1 MADDRSRNFATVIY
15 PESCPD
21 NFIDIISD
29 WHLPAFLSP
38 LHDSDINA
46 NGEKKKEHYHLL
58 VMFRGKKTRES
69 VKELFEQINGVGC
82 EKVLS
87 IDGYARY
94 LIHIDNPEKAQ
105 YKASE
110 VREFGGACYAETIA
124 RSADENRKI
133 FELTDL
139 IIEKD
144 IDNVLDAYVMC
155 RNLDRED
162 LNEQLTR
169 KSTLWFSSLCKAS
182 AYKRK
187 QMQEKAYINM
197 LKSKK
202 DGKSREYIK
211 IDKETGEVINEV

>member
-1 MADDRSRNFATVIY
+1 M
-15 PESCPD
+15 
-21 NFIDIISD
+21 
-29 WHLPAFLSP
+29 
-38 LHDSDINA
+38 
-46 NGEKKKEHYHLL
+46 
-58 VMFRGKKTRES
+58 
-69 VKELFEQINGVGC
+69 
-82 EKVLS
+82 
-87 IDGYARY
+87 
-94 LIHIDNPEKAQ
+94 
-105 YKASE
+105 
-110 VREFGGACYAETIA
+110 
-124 RSADENRKI
+124 
-133 FELTDL
+133 